1 MVRRPAIDSVNRPIS
16 IGPVQAA
23 NDSFLINL
31 INFWINNRLYRVLS
45 GLVSQRLKIVI
56 LRRHSVRSSEAVTG
70 WKRGTIITGRLTS
83 LVALRD
89 LPTEGVR
96 RHSSQYYSPFS

>member
-1 MVRRPAIDSVNRPIS
+1 MVRRA
-16 IGPVQAA
+16 G
-23 NDSFLINL
+23 LITV
-31 INFWINNRLYRVLS
+31 YRVLFD
-45 GLVSQRLKIVI
+45 LVSRVSLKISDNLII
-56 LRRHSVRSSEAVTG
+56 LLRHSVRSSEAVTG

-96 RHSSQYYSPFS
+96 RHSCQHYSPFS